1 MNNIYWVNSP
11 AKSDTNYIMQKGK
24 KPVLEN
30 RPCPTR
36 AKEEVRLQNKKI
48 KSKEKKVFDHRVPKI
63 LKINQNMLTLN
74 RPANDKATG
83 NLRYRE
89 SKTKNPY
96 N

>member
-1 MNNIYWVNSP
+1 
-11 AKSDTNYIMQKGK
+11 MQKGR

-30 RPCPTR
+30 RPCHPR
-36 AKEEVRLQNKKI
+36 DKEEVRLQNKKI
-48 KSKEKKVFDHRVPKI
+48 KSREEKVFDHRVPQI

-74 RPANDKATG
+74 RPANDKAIG
-83 NLRYRE
+83 NLKYRE